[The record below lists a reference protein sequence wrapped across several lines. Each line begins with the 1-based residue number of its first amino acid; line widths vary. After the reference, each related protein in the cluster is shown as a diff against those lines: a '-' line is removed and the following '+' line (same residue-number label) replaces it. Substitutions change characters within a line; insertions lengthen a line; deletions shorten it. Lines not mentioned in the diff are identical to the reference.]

1 MRRNFNQWLATMK
14 PCINRYD
21 YYVNFE
27 SVYNWVS
34 QYRTELSIMN
44 SLIGSADIESA
55 FKRLSEAHPEVL
67 KCIPM
72 LLAVRQ
78 NVIYTQDEDGVYKYN
93 FKNMNYSI
101 DQYATFMRKTGLFD
115 LIQHHLTNNLF
126 DYALGVNA
134 GLDSNGRKNRGGHQM
149 ENLVKNFLE
158 KTDVTYVPEMR
169 LNEVETRWN
178 IDLSEISD
186 HGTSSKRWDFVVHT
200 GDTLFLIETN
210 FYTGG
215 GSKLNETARSYKA
228 IAQEVAKIDGVE
240 FIWITDG
247 NGWQSARGNL
257 EEAFNYMQ
265 HLYNIHDLEHGV
277 LQQVFADANNN
288 SVQQR

>member
-1 MRRNFNQWLATMK
+1 MTRNFNQWLATMK

-21 YYVNFE
+21 YYVNFKN
-27 SVYNWVS
+27 VYNWVV
-34 QYRTELSIMN
+34 QYETELGLMD
-44 SLIGSADIESA
+44 SLIGAQDIESK
-55 FKRLSEAHPEVL
+55 FKVLLKAHPEIL

-78 NVIYTQDEDGVYKYN
+78 NIIYTQDEDGVYEYDFKKLKY
-93 FKNMNYSI
+93 SP
-101 DQYATFMRKTGLFD
+101 DQYVTFMQKTGLFD

-126 DYALGVNA
+126 DYAIGVNT

-149 ENLVKNFLE
+149 EDLVNNFL
-158 KTDVTYVPEMR
+158 KNTGVTYFPEMW
-169 LNEVETRWN
+169 LNQVESQW
-178 IDLSEISD
+178 DVELSEISD

-210 FYTGG
+210 FYAGG

-228 IAQEVAKIDGVE
+228 IAQDVAKIDGVE

-288 SVQQR
+288 SVQQS

>member
-1 MRRNFNQWLATMK
+1 MTRNFNQWLATMK

-21 YYVNFE
+21 YYVNFKN
-27 SVYNWVS
+27 VYNWVV
-34 QYRTELSIMN
+34 QYETELGLMD
-44 SLIGSADIESA
+44 SLIGAQDIESK
-55 FKRLSEAHPEVL
+55 FKVLLKAHPEIL

-78 NVIYTQDEDGVYKYN
+78 NIIYTQDEDGVYEYDFKKLKY
-93 FKNMNYSI
+93 SP
-101 DQYATFMRKTGLFD
+101 DQYVTFMQKTGLFD

-126 DYALGVNA
+126 DYAIGVNT

-149 ENLVKNFLE
+149 EDLVNNFL
-158 KTDVTYVPEMR
+158 KNTGVTYFPEMW
-169 LNEVETRWN
+169 LNQVEAQWDV
-178 IDLSEISD
+178 DLSEISD

-210 FYTGG
+210 FYAGG

-228 IAQEVAKIDGVE
+228 IAQDVAKIDGVE

-288 SVQQR
+288 SVQQS

>member
-1 MRRNFNQWLATMK
+1 MTRDFNQWLATMK

-27 SVYNWVS
+27 NVYRWVA
-34 QYRTELSIMN
+34 QYKTELSLMD
-44 SLIGSADIESA
+44 SLIGSQDIESK
-55 FKRLSEAHPEVL
+55 FKDLLEIHPEIL
-67 KCIPM
+67 KCVPM

-78 NVIYTQDEDGVYKYN
+78 SIIYTQDEDGVYEYDFENPKY
-93 FKNMNYSI
+93 ST
-101 DQYATFMRKTGLFD
+101 DQYVTFMQKTGLFD

-126 DYALGVNA
+126 DYALGVNT

-158 KTDVTYVPEMR
+158 NMDVTYFSEMR
-169 LNEVETRWN
+169 LNQVEARWN

-228 IAQEVAKIDGVE
+228 IAQDVARIEGVE

-257 EEAFNYMQ
+257 EETFNYMQ
-265 HLYNIHDLEHGV
+265 HLYNIHDLEQGV

-288 SVQQR
+288 SVQQS